1 MKQSVDVAIIG
12 AGPYGLSLA
21 AHLRARGVNF
31 RIFGKAL
38 DTWKSHMPKGMTLKS
53 EGFASSLSVPEA
65 DSGIQSY
72 CEKHN
77 IPFAD
82 QGVPIALKDFLSYAE
97 SFRERFVPD
106 LEDVQVALLERASD
120 GFTLLLETGEKVA
133 ARNVVMA
140 VGVTWFAYTPDMLA
154 KLPATAVSHTY
165 AHRDVSQF
173 KGREIAI
180 VGSGSSAIDTAHA
193 LQDAGASVRLIAR
206 RPRLSYT
213 SNPDPSDVKLVNWL
227 KNPPTTIGRGWGSF
241 ICAETPLLFYRLP
254 RHLKDRA
261 IASHMH
267 PAAGWFMR
275 EQVEGRLPV
284 SLGSALAKAE
294 AKDGRVALT
303 LADQA
308 GREETLG
315 FDHVMAATGYRVDM
329 RKVPFLGSGLRDA
342 ISQNGGSPVVSDSF
356 ETSVPG
362 LYAIGL
368 AAMSMF
374 GPLLRFMVGAE
385 FVAPRLG
392 AHLDRKTSHS
402 GLRRAA

>member
-31 RIFGKAL
+31 RIFGKPM
-38 DTWKSHMPKGMTLKS
+38 DTWNAHMPKGMTLKS
-53 EGFASSLSVPEA
+53 EGFASSLSSPA
-65 DSGIQSY
+65 PDSRIENFFAQNG
-72 CEKHN
+72 

-82 QGVPIALKDFLSYAE
+82 QGIPVKLDDYLAYTD
-97 SFRERFVPD
+97 SFRARFVPD
-106 LEDVQVALLERASD
+106 IEETLVASLERASD
-120 GFTLLLETGEKVA
+120 HFMITLETGEYVF

-140 VGVTWFAYTPDMLA
+140 IGVTWFAYTPDALA
-154 KLPATAVSHTY
+154 RLPAELLSHTY
-165 AHRDVSQF
+165 THRDVSQF
-173 KGREIAI
+173 KGREVAI

-206 RPRLSYT
+206 RPHLSYT
-213 SNPDPSDVKLVNWL
+213 SNPDPNDAGLVNWL
-227 KNPPTTIGRGWGSF
+227 KNPSTTIGRGWGSYL
-241 ICAETPLLFYRLP
+241 CAEAPLLFYRLP

-284 SLGSALAKAE
+284 SLGRALAKAE
-294 AKDGRVALT
+294 AKDDRVTLT
-303 LADQA
+303 LADA
-308 GREETLG
+308 NGKEETLG
-315 FDHVMAATGYRVDM
+315 FDHVIAATGYRVDM
-329 RKVPFLGSGLRDA
+329 RKVPFLGSGLRDM
-342 ISQNGGSPVVSDSF
+342 ISLNGASPAVSDNF
-356 ETSVPG
+356 ETAVPG
-362 LYAIGL
+362 LYTIGL
-368 AAMSMF
+368 AAMDTF

-392 AHLDRKTSHS
+392 THLDRKVSQS
-402 GLRRAA
+402 LRRAA